1 MKALYTASATVRG
14 GREGSFESSD
24 GALKHDLSMPKE
36 LGGPG
41 GSGTNPEQLF
51 AAGYGAC
58 YESALAN
65 VARKE
70 GVKLQDVEVVSNVSI
85 GKDESDGGFKL
96 AVTLDVKMS
105 GVDHAKAEELAKK
118 AHDFCPY
125 SKATRGNIEVKLN
138 VVEMSKQ

>member
-1 MKALYTASATVRG
+1 MQPLYTADVKVTG
-14 GREGSFESSD
+14 GREGAVESSD
-24 GALKHDLSMPKE
+24 GVLKHSLSMPKE

-70 GVKLQDVEVVSNVSI
+70 GVELKDVEIHSQVMIS
-85 GKDESDGGFKL
+85 KDDSDGGFQL
-96 AVTLDVKMS
+96 AVKMNIS
-105 GVDHAKAEELAKK
+105 MPGVERSQAEDLAKK
-118 AHDFCPY
+118 AHAFCPY
-125 SKATRGNIEVKLN
+125 SKATRGNIDVDLN
-138 VVEMSKQ
+138 IV